1 MSLCMSYFVA
11 LSCANQFAGVDGSAL
26 SIVAAL
32 LFFVGRCASD
42 PVFVSSGVPSLGPW
56 NQSHCH
62 VNPLARGPIDPVG
75 PFPLSR

>member
-32 LFFVGRCASD
+32 LFFSFRAFVILQISLSRCFVGPCASD
-42 PVFVSSGVPSLGPW
+42 PVRVSSGVPSLGPW
-56 NQSHCH
+56 NQ
-62 VNPLARGPIDPVG
+62 PI
-75 PFPLSR
+75 SR